1 MTTELNLDLW
11 AIVKVK
17 CSDGVERVGMIQQD
31 TCDLTPERVLLRGL
45 HEEYAI
51 AVIPYFCDRDKL
63 EKFDNDEDYEPIEF

>member
-11 AIVKVK
+11 AIVRVG
-17 CSDGVERVGMIQQD
+17 CSDGIERVGLIQEE

-51 AVIPYFCDRDKL
+51 AVISYFCDRDKL
-63 EKFDNDEDYEPIEF
+63 EEFDNNEDYEGIEY